1 MTILDIF
8 LLQAVIW
15 TTPSIISNKYPQSP
29 GTSISYGDW
38 TENGWRQVSLK
49 KRKIFKLVTTTIKI
63 VGRVLHLHPGKQVA
77 RLHQF
82 FWSGYHCHLVM
93 LTLWK
98 NKPNTSR
105 KNERIPF
112 SLHGSR
118 RGLGSYLYLDFQCP
132 PTALNM
138 DMMSWSQPFFNW
150 THESNKNV
158 LTFPF
163 ICHSIATL
171 HYWKGK

>member
-1 MTILDIF
+1 
-8 LLQAVIW
+8 
-15 TTPSIISNKYPQSP
+15 
-29 GTSISYGDW
+29 
-38 TENGWRQVSLK
+38 
-49 KRKIFKLVTTTIKI
+49 
-63 VGRVLHLHPGKQVA
+63 
-77 RLHQF
+77 
-82 FWSGYHCHLVM
+82 M

-158 LTFPF
+158 LTFHLYAIRLPLF
-163 ICHSIATL
+163 TIERASKISPGQIGHLAIGHLAYLPRRQLEETSKTI
-171 HYWKGK
+171 